1 MEGFRFE
8 AEDEDGA
15 VGGTGKEEEE
25 TSSAGEVARR
35 VQGWKSLL
43 ERVWA
48 KIQKLLISREKTAV
62 CRPLASP
69 VGHGQSQ
76 IAVVNVWSMEQHFL
90 VRKCLQVTAAN
101 KSFIF

>member
-15 VGGTGKEEEE
+15 GGGTGKEEEE
-25 TSSAGEVARR
+25 TSSAGEVARH
-35 VQGWKSLL
+35 VHQGWKSLL

-48 KIQKLLISREKTAV
+48 KIPKLLLSREKTVV

-76 IAVVNVWSMEQHFL
+76 IAVVNVPMEQHFI
-90 VRKCLQVTAAN
+90 VTKCC
-101 KSFIF
+101 K